1 MGKCKAYDL
10 FLEMFFMAFI
20 IAEHSEKSQEVSL
33 PRIPWPP
40 SYFIS
45 NI

>member
-10 FLEMFFMAFI
+10 FLEMFFVAFM
-20 IAEHSEKSQEVSL
+20 IAEHSEKSHEVSI

-40 SYFIS
+40 PYFIS
-45 NI
+45 KI